1 MSYIRVKVPDGTD
14 ISGYD
19 AKLGLP
25 DDGDMVLHDDGRIR
39 ISGDSFEPWIILTPK
54 WKPPEWLKPGWIAKD
69 DKNCWYWFSDKP
81 AWSIAHRWWYQMSD
95 AERSMDLSL
104 TNFQGPD
111 VEPKDSL
118 IEIKG

>member
-1 MSYIRVKVPDGTD
+1 MTYIQVKVPDGTD

-54 WKPPEWLKPGWIAKD
+54 WKPPEWLKPGFVFIAG
-69 DKNCWYWFSDKP
+69 NFEWYWTSESPVKKP
-81 AWSIAHRWWYQMSD
+81 NGEYWCSPIANVIR
-95 AERSMDLSL
+95 LSN